1 MHKTDQS
8 SLISGLER
16 HGDRLR
22 IHFRKG
28 GAYDF
33 EGVPA
38 EKIDGLKTA
47 ESTGRYFLKEIRP
60 HHTGTRVLEDEVNV
74 TDTDNQE

>member
-8 SLISGLER
+8 SLISGLEH
-16 HGDRLR
+16 HGPRLR

-28 GAYDF
+28 GVYDY
-33 EGVPA
+33 EDVPA
-38 EKIDGLKTA
+38 DKIDGLKTA

-60 HHTGTRVLEDEVNV
+60 HHAGTRVLEDEVKV
-74 TDTDNQE
+74 TNNDV